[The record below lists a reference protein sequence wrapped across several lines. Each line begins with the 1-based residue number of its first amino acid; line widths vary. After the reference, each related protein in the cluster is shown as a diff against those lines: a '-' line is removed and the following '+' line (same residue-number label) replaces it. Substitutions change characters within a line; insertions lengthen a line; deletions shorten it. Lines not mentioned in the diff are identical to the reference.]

1 MGQCVIY
8 LCGFIHEKY
17 LWIKVGQVVLATVV
31 TAVTASAAAAIDA
44 SFHSK
49 EFTWHRQN
57 ERMQHGE
64 KSYQSTT
71 TNSSFQI

>member
-17 LWIKVGQVVLATVV
+17 LWIKNGQVVLAV
-31 TAVTASAAAAIDA
+31 AVTAAMDA
-44 SFHSK
+44 SLHSK
-49 EFTWHRQN
+49 ELTWQRQN

-71 TNSSFQI
+71 TFSNLTGNYNRR